1 MRLKTADIE
10 RIVAGLK
17 KKRESVSAV
26 PLAMSVAGF
35 VTVFQWKWIADKH
48 SI

>member
-1 MRLKTADIE
+1 MCLKTADIE
-10 RIVAGLK
+10 RIMAGFK
-17 KKRESVSAV
+17 KKESLLAV

-35 VTVFQWKWIADKH
+35 ATVFQWKWIADKR

>member
-1 MRLKTADIE
+1 MCLKTADIE

-17 KKRESVSAV
+17 KKESMLAV

-35 VTVFQWKWIADKH
+35 VTVFHWKWIADKP
-48 SI
+48 SV